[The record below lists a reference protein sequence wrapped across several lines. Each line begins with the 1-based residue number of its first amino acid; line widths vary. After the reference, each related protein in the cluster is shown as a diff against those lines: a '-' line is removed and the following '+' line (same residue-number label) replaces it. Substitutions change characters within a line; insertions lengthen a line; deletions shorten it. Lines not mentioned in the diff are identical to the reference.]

1 MSNENKELKK
11 TQEQGL
17 PRYSPSTDIIERED
31 GFHIYMDMPGVQKD
45 ELYIDLNDNELTVRG
60 VSRTKRPEKANN
72 VHMEFGDGEY
82 ARSFTISDVVDQEN
96 IKAALDNG
104 VLELTLP
111 KAERAKPRKIEI
123 QAE

>member
-1 MSNENKELKK
+1 MNTENKDLQKN
-11 TQEQGL
+11 QEQAM

-31 GFHIYMDMPGVQKD
+31 GFHIFMDMPGVNKED
-45 ELYIDLNDNELTVRG
+45 LYIDLNDNELTISG
-60 VSRTKRPEKANN
+60 VSRTEKPVDANN

-82 ARSFTISDVVDQEN
+82 ARSFTISDVVDQEK
-96 IKAALDNG
+96 IKASLKNG
-104 VLELTLP
+104 VLELIMP